1 VNHSN
6 ASGPPSTSRVRL
18 GNYEPL
24 IELASG
30 GMATVYVA
38 RQIGAAGF
46 ERLVVVKRVHRH
58 HLGNKDFVDMLRDEA
73 RVASMVRHPNVVP
86 VIDVVETERGS
97 NVGMPGE
104 LFLVMEYVEST
115 ALSTLLKTCAQQGE
129 RLPPAVAVRIIADT
143 LAGLHAAHEATD
155 MRGESLHVVHRDVS
169 PQNVL
174 VAVDGAS
181 RLIDFGVAKAAH
193 RLTETRSGSLK
204 GKLAYM
210 SPEQAMGLPIDRRV
224 DIFAAGVAL
233 HEALTGRRLFQGE
246 NDFDTMRRIAEQPVP
261 DPSSLVLSLP
271 RALDPVVQRALE
283 RDPSER
289 FQSASEFLEELERAV
304 VPAPAREV
312 AGVLNRF
319 CGDRLAERRDQLS
332 LALAGQ
338 GSVSDRFRVRP
349 ETVAETINPAQARM
363 LMRESESL
371 GRGVEMHSIQSLS
384 QMSSAHDYLPSV
396 PPSGSQRVRQI
407 LAATAAGVLTLT
419 VIGVASW
426 RLMSHRDGRD
436 DVVVAANPSVGT
448 TGASGTTGTTAPS
461 GLPGD
466 PNAPPGDPNAP
477 ANPQAPATAT
487 GPSTGSGAVPTTAA
501 TTVTST
507 NTLPPVEGVELDL
520 TADATIV
527 TVRAVGVRRVEIEG
541 NHARVVV
548 APWEGV
554 LMIDA
559 ALAGG
564 TVAHGT
570 ATAGD
575 SADVKLVTTRSTAT
589 TRVTT
594 GNGAGGGY
602 HPRNADDLHKNPYDT
617 KPQ

>member
-1 VNHSN
+1 LNS
-6 ASGPPSTSRVRL
+6 APPSVSRVRL

-38 RQIGAAGF
+38 RQVGAAGF

-115 ALSTLLKTCAQQGE
+115 ALSTLLKTAAQQGE
-129 RLPPAVAVRIIADT
+129 RIPPAVAVRVIADT

-155 MRGESLHVVHRDVS
+155 MRGETLHVVHRDVS

-246 NDFDTMRRIAEQPVP
+246 NDFDTMRRIAEAPVP

-289 FQSASEFLEELERAV
+289 FQTAAEFLEALERAV
-304 VPAPAREV
+304 VPAPTREV
-312 AGVLNRF
+312 AAVLNRF

-332 LALAGQ
+332 LALAGK
-338 GSVSDRFRVRP
+338 GSVSDSFRISP
-349 ETVAETINPAQARM
+349 EMIAETINPAQGRL
-363 LMRESESL
+363 LMRETESL

-384 QMSSAHDYLPSV
+384 QMSSAHDYMPSL
-396 PPSGSQRVRQI
+396 PPSGSQRVRQV
-407 LAATAAGVLTLT
+407 LAAAGAGLLTL
-419 VIGVASW
+419 VVMGVATW
-426 RLMSHRDGRD
+426 RLTHRDGAP
-436 DVVVAANPSVGT
+436 VVAIVTPNGGTNANG
-448 TGASGTTGTTAPS
+448 APS
-461 GLPGD
+461 LPPDLPLPTDTNGAGY
-466 PNAPPGDPNAP
+466 PTN
-477 ANPQAPATAT
+477 PAT
-487 GPSTGSGAVPTTAA
+487 PQVPTTAVA
-501 TTVTST
+501 GGNEAITGHGG
-507 NTLPPVEGVELDL
+507 NLPPVEGVELEL
-520 TADATIV
+520 TADAPIV

-541 NHARVVV
+541 NHARIVV

-564 TVAHGT
+564 SVAHGT
-570 ATAGD
+570 VNAGEA
-575 SADVKLVTTRSTAT
+575 ADVQLVTSRGTPT
-589 TRVTT
+589 THVTS
-594 GNGAGGGY
+594 GNGGNAGNGGY
-602 HPRNADDLHKNPYDT
+602 HRPRVNPDDLHTNPYDT

>member
-1 VNHSN
+1 
-6 ASGPPSTSRVRL
+6 
-18 GNYEPL
+18 
-24 IELASG
+24 
-30 GMATVYVA
+30 
-38 RQIGAAGF
+38 
-46 ERLVVVKRVHRH
+46 
-58 HLGNKDFVDMLRDEA
+58 
-73 RVASMVRHPNVVP
+73 
-86 VIDVVETERGS
+86 
-97 NVGMPGE
+97 
-104 LFLVMEYVEST
+104 
-115 ALSTLLKTCAQQGE
+115 
-129 RLPPAVAVRIIADT
+129 
-143 LAGLHAAHEATD
+143 
-155 MRGESLHVVHRDVS
+155 MRGETLHVVHRDVS

-246 NDFDTMRRIAEQPVP
+246 NDFDTMRRIAEAPVP

-289 FQSASEFLEELERAV
+289 FQTAAEFLEALERAV
-304 VPAPAREV
+304 VPAPTREV
-312 AGVLNRF
+312 AAVLNRF

-332 LALAGQ
+332 LALAGK
-338 GSVSDRFRVRP
+338 GSVSDSFRISP
-349 ETVAETINPAQARM
+349 EMIAETINPAQGRL
-363 LMRESESL
+363 LMRETESL

-384 QMSSAHDYLPSV
+384 QMSSAHDYMPSV
-396 PPSGSQRVRQI
+396 PPSGSQRVRQV
-407 LAATAAGVLTLT
+407 LAAAGAGLLT
-419 VIGVASW
+419 VVVMGVATY
-426 RLMSHRDGRD
+426 LLTHRDGPP
-436 DVVVAANPSVGT
+436 VVAIVTPNGGANAN
-448 TGASGTTGTTAPS
+448 GAPGAPGS
-461 GLPGD
+461 PPALPVPTD
-466 PNAPPGDPNAP
+466 PGFP
-477 ANPQAPATAT
+477 ANPGNPTSSTTQANPNV
-487 GPSTGSGAVPTTAA
+487 PSSPQVPTTAGTA
-501 TTVTST
+501 
-507 NTLPPVEGVELDL
+507 NHGGNLPPVEGVELEL
-520 TADATIV
+520 TADAPIV

-541 NHARVVV
+541 NHARIVV
-548 APWEGV
+548 APWEGM

-570 ATAGD
+570 VNAGEA
-575 SADVKLVTTRSTAT
+575 ADVQLVTTHGTAT

-594 GNGAGGGY
+594 GNGGNGGNGGY
-602 HPRNADDLHKNPYDT
+602 HRPRVNPDDLHTNPYDS